1 MTTMKERTGK
11 ISRSMT
17 INRFMYGAFVLL
29 GLYNLILRR
38 DPADA
43 MSNFGI
49 ALIFDPFDQQLS
61 WVSRPIYQR
70 AWLVVHV
77 ILVFVLLG
85 VTLLA

>member
-1 MTTMKERTGK
+1 MFR
-11 ISRSMT
+11 
-17 INRFMYGAFVLL
+17 N
-29 GLYNLILRR
+29 

-49 ALIFDPFDQQLS
+49 ALIFDPFNQEVR
-61 WVSRPIYQR
+61 WVNRPIYQR

-77 ILVFVLLG
+77 ALVFVLLG

>member
-1 MTTMKERTGK
+1 MTSTKQQTDVT
-11 ISRSMT
+11 SRSLL

-29 GLYNLILRR
+29 GMYNLVFRR

-49 ALIFDPFDQQLS
+49 ALIFDPFNQEIR

-70 AWLVVHV
+70 VWLVVHV
-77 ILVFVLLG
+77 ALVFVLLG